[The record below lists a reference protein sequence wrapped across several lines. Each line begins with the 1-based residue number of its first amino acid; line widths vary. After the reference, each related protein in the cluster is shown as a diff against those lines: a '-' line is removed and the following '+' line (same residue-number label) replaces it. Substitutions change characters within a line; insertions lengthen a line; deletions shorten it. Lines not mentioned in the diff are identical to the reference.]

1 MPFYLFTVLFL
12 LAASQPA
19 LSQVLVNEVDA
30 DQAGTDDAE
39 FVELYDGGVGSTDLS
54 GLVLVFFNGSGD
66 ASYAAFDLDG
76 QSTGAGGFF
85 VLCGDANKVTN
96 CGLDV
101 SPNTN
106 LLQNGADAV
115 ALYTGDATDFPNG
128 TAVTTTNLL
137 DALVYDTTDA
147 ADGGLLVLLNEGQPQ
162 VNEAAGGSSETQS
175 NERFPDGSGG
185 ARNTSTFKQEIPT
198 PCGMNLPVE
207 LLSFE
212 VN

>member
-1 MPFYLFTVLFL
+1 MSFCLFTVLFL
-12 LAASQPA
+12 FAASQPA

-54 GLVLVFFNGSGD
+54 GLVLVFFNGGED
-66 ASYAAFDLDG
+66 ASHAAFDLDG
-76 QSTGAGGFF
+76 NSTGAGGFF
-85 VLCGDANKVTN
+85 ILCGDASKVAN
-96 CGLDV
+96 CDLDV

-115 ALYTGDATDFPNG
+115 ALYTSDATDFPNG
-128 TAVTTTNLL
+128 TAVTTANLL
-137 DALVYDTTDA
+137 NALVYDTTDA
-147 ADGGLLVLLNEGQPQ
+147 DDGGLLVLLNGGKPQ
-162 VNEAAGGSSETQS
+162 VNEAAGGSSGTQS

-185 ARNTSTFKQEIPT
+185 TRNTLTFKQETST
-198 PCGMNLPVE
+198 PGGINLPVE

-212 VN
+212 VD